1 MKIKTKNFKVNDAGK
16 LDVELIHD
24 FYPLEEYPD
33 VKLVCEHIR
42 NAEMSKY
49 ISADDKSFDMEK
61 MFRQKVKSV
70 EGITI
75 EDEEGRE
82 IVCNVDT
89 LIRLPNPTF
98 SEIISSTCVHLI
110 QSYTLTEAERKN

>member
-49 ISADDKSFDMEK
+49 ISADDKSFDMET
-61 MFRQKVKSV
+61 V
-70 EGITI
+70 
-75 EDEEGRE
+75 
-82 IVCNVDT
+82 
-89 LIRLPNPTF
+89 P
-98 SEIISSTCVHLI
+98 
-110 QSYTLTEAERKN
+110 